1 MIASAG
7 ADCSEIM
14 LKRRIDSMREAVADH
29 SNGVELHLK
38 FLDRNAISGWVSS
51 HPSVAIWLRRYLK
64 RSILTGWQPFGRWS
78 STPQGETDDLICEEG
93 LVFHFESGEEIRKLP
108 EALDVIRKL
117 LTDGSGA
124 VRIVGL
130 SGIGKS
136 RIVQALFESQSVGS
150 VSALPESH
158 AVYTDIGLRPDPPPI
173 GMLEALIERNDPAV
187 LVVDNCSSET
197 HQVLARKLAERPGVV
212 RLITVEYDV
221 RIDRPEETDVIRVE
235 AEGGDIVE
243 LLIRRR
249 FKTMSME
256 DAGRLA
262 KLAQGNARLGFAL
275 ANAAPHTGSLSTF
288 EDETLFKR
296 LFQQRGAHSE
306 ELVQAAEV
314 LSLVYY
320 FEVDGD
326 EQPDEN
332 PDEKPDEN
340 PDELS
345 FLGSLVNLP
354 RETMYRYTSTLVE
367 RQLAQTRGKWR
378 AVLPHALANQ
388 LARCAVRSI
397 SFQKI
402 ADDFASKPRLRHSLA
417 RRLSYLHDCEEA
429 RGIVTRWMEAGG
441 PLHDST
447 ADIQTLEAVCHL
459 IPEHA
464 LCVVNGLRSD
474 FNNYDSMTRIIAQIA
489 HSEAMFPQACE
500 SLVSLAIVADEHY
513 GSNADNVLMGLFG
526 LYLSGTLAKTSARVQ
541 VARKYL
547 FGNNP
552 NQNSRGVKMLRSALR
567 TGHWQSS
574 NHAFHH
580 ARPNASG
587 WKPDG
592 SESVDW
598 FLQWLDLAA
607 DTALNG
613 PSEVRHSVKMALS
626 DEMDGLWRCVPEKVD
641 DIARQLHDATPWA
654 EGWHALRRILYFI
667 KRDGSKFPS
676 QALAPLHRLIRDMAP
691 TDLATRAYAE
701 TVRGW
706 DIDEEDQSIVE
717 TKRAKRLELLGKE
730 LADSPDVLETV
741 GKDLF
746 KREGP
751 MRYSLGIGLGQGI
764 KEPERV
770 WEILRDLYLSA
781 PDKLKQVG
789 ILSGFMHQLDKGNRP
804 IADAIRAECRSI
816 SDLRRIYA
824 GFLPQGVL
832 PADELKNVVE
842 IACEQETDARRLT
855 DIVWCEKRK
864 LNDDQRVCLLRALL
878 TREDGAIL
886 VVEALSLLAFVERG
900 SHTAWPEELKNV
912 GVDAVIAIISNPSID
927 SNVDS
932 DMAKTLSCCLRD
944 DNSSFAN
951 RCMDA
956 IIERVAQR
964 YGSTHDVRCTFS
976 ELARKSPHIFLSKVF
991 PDGVDAPSIC
1001 LLSVLD
1007 QEHLMNVPGDSL
1019 IAWCNENPKRWSKV
1033 APNISPFATGL
1044 NDDSEDS
1051 DNWSLAVEFLNAAP
1065 FPEEIVKVYLQHL
1078 EPMSWSGSQ
1087 ADIVEHR
1094 LERIE
1099 TLGSH
1104 PVAEVGHTIA
1114 RLAPGIRADIDR
1126 IRQVELAEVR
1136 NRDERFE

>member
-1 MIASAG
+1 
-7 ADCSEIM
+7 
-14 LKRRIDSMREAVADH
+14 
-29 SNGVELHLK
+29 
-38 FLDRNAISGWVSS
+38 
-51 HPSVAIWLRRYLK
+51 
-64 RSILTGWQPFGRWS
+64 
-78 STPQGETDDLICEEG
+78 
-93 LVFHFESGEEIRKLP
+93 
-108 EALDVIRKL
+108 
-117 LTDGSGA
+117 
-124 VRIVGL
+124 
-130 SGIGKS
+130 
-136 RIVQALFESQSVGS
+136 
-150 VSALPESH
+150 
-158 AVYTDIGLRPDPPPI
+158 
-173 GMLEALIERNDPAV
+173 MLEALIERNDPAV

-221 RIDRPEETDVIRVE
+221 RIDRPEETDVIRIE

-243 LLIRRR
+243 SLIRRR

-296 LFQQRGAHSE
+296 LFQQRGAQSE

-314 LSLVYY
+314 LSLVYS
-320 FEVDGD
+320 FRVDGD
-326 EQPDEN
+326 EPS
-332 PDEKPDEN
+332 DEN

-354 RETMYRYTSTLVE
+354 RETMYRYTSTLVD

-378 AVLPHALANQ
+378 AVLPHALANR
-388 LARCAVRSI
+388 LARCAVRSN

-402 ADDFASKPRLRHSLA
+402 ADDFANKPRLRRSLA
-417 RRLSYLHDCEEA
+417 RRLSYLHDCDGA
-429 RGIVTRWMEAGG
+429 RDIVTRWMEAGG
-441 PLHDST
+441 PLHGST

-464 LCVVNGLRSD
+464 LCVVNGLRGD
-474 FNNYDSMTRIIAQIA
+474 FNHYDSMTCIIAQIA
-489 HSEAMFPQACE
+489 HSETMFPQACE
-500 SLVSLAIVADEHY
+500 SLVSLAIVADEHS
-513 GSNADNVLMGLFG
+513 GSNADDVLTGLFG

-552 NQNSRGVKMLRSALR
+552 NQHSRGVIMLSSALR
-567 TGHWQSS
+567 TDHWQSS

-580 ARPNASG
+580 ARPDAFG
-587 WKPDG
+587 WEPDR
-592 SESVDW
+592 SEGVDW

-613 PSEVRHSVKMALS
+613 PTEVRHSVKMVLS
-626 DEMDGLWRCVPEKVD
+626 DEMDGLWLCVPEKVE
-641 DIARQLHDATPWA
+641 DIARQLHAVTPWA

-667 KRDGSKFPS
+667 KRDDSKVPS
-676 QALAPLHRLIRDMAP
+676 QGLTPLHQLIHDMAP
-691 TDLATRAYAE
+691 IDLANRAYAE

-706 DIDEEDQSIVE
+706 DIDEEDLIVVE
-717 TKRAKRLELLGKE
+717 TKRTKRLELLGKE
-730 LADSPDVLETV
+730 LADFPDVLKTV
-741 GKDLF
+741 GKDLLECEDPQL
-746 KREGP
+746 R
-751 MRYSLGIGLGQGI
+751 SLGTGLGQGT

-770 WEILRDLYLSA
+770 WRILRDLYLSDS
-781 PDKLKQVG
+781 DKVKQVG
-789 ILSGFMHQLDKGNRP
+789 LLSGFLHQLDKDTRQV
-804 IADAIRAECRSI
+804 AETIRAECRSNA
-816 SDLRRIYA
+816 DLRRIYA
-824 GFLPQGVL
+824 EFLPQGVL

-842 IACEQETDARRLT
+842 IACEQETDAGRLT
-855 DIVWCEKRK
+855 NIVWCEKRK
-864 LNDDQRVCLLRALL
+864 LNDDQRCCLLRALL

-886 VVEALSLLAFVERG
+886 AVKALRLLAFVERR
-900 SHTAWPEELKNV
+900 SRTVWPEELKNV
-912 GVDAVIAIISNPSID
+912 GFDAVIAIISITRID
-927 SNVDS
+927 PNVDS
-932 DMAKTLSCCLRD
+932 DMAKTLSYCLHD
-944 DNSSFAN
+944 DNSSFAD

-956 IIERVAQR
+956 IIARVARR

-976 ELARKSPHIFLSKVF
+976 ELARKSPHVFLSKVF
-991 PDGVDAPSIC
+991 PDEVEAPSIR
-1001 LLSVLD
+1001 LRSGLD

-1033 APNISPFATGL
+1033 APNISPFGTGL
-1044 NDDSEDS
+1044 RDDSEAS
-1051 DNWSLAVEFLNAAP
+1051 DNWSLAVKFLYAAP

-1078 EPMSWSGSQ
+1078 EAMSWSGRQ
-1087 ADIVEHR
+1087 ADIVERR
-1094 LERIE
+1094 LERIK

-1104 PVAEVGHTIA
+1104 PAPEVGHTIA

-1136 NRDERFE
+1136 KRDERFE